1 MTKGVP
7 RAGVNLGT
15 WSAWGA
21 DQLMANVL
29 KNPGFEGTIDRAVVR
44 VSSVRDARFSDDD
57 AGLARPDGFWIGGTF
72 DVRTGDAAGD
82 RGTVVDSRASGSA
95 GLPELRSEAPI
106 RGLSPGDIVV
116 LTRLSDDEPP
126 AGWTVPVSS
135 LGRVRPSTQTRPASP
150 GHRSLSLEAR
160 PGVPVQLVTW
170 LDSIGDRGGKM
181 LPLDGPWRLSVWAR
195 GERGGTLTVSVK
207 RVGARPFLE
216 EKMTA
221 GAGWSERSFDFE
233 GLDSGPAS
241 SLEVTFTARDAAVRI
256 DDVSLSSRREGKSPF
271 RAAVR
276 EVLSALRPGLLRDWQ
291 GQLGDTLENR
301 LAPPYARRASR
312 YRPAGSAEFG
322 YSIPEVLDLCRETG
336 ARPWIVAPP
345 AFSDEEW
352 RGLGRYLAA
361 SARDLGE
368 VVVEV
373 GNENWN
379 PTFRPGGVAN
389 PQTHGALA
397 ARAFRLLREA
407 TGGLPVLR
415 LAVNGPHVDPARALA
430 FASSAE
436 GADLLAVAPYVLH
449 SLAAGLSAERRLDA
463 LFGGDGGN
471 LSRIASG
478 LTSRG
483 LEPAVAEVN
492 VHALGG
498 AATAEERRPVVA
510 GAAAGTAVARRLLEA
525 VLLGARRQCVWS
537 LAGYE
542 TFAASRALVPLF
554 GVARDLGATRRLRPS
569 GLALSLLNE
578 ALPGDAHRVEQAGGS
593 TPRDVT
599 AVAFRGPS
607 GWSLVAASGEAR
619 AVEVEVSFPKDGRRP
634 GRLLVLHA
642 ATPYVTNEEAEEVTV
657 RRTTLPAA
665 GDVVRFTVPPR
676 GLVAAVPA
684 GGSV

>member
-1 MTKGVP
+1 
-7 RAGVNLGT
+7 
-15 WSAWGA
+15 
-21 DQLMANVL
+21 
-29 KNPGFEGTIDRAVVR
+29 
-44 VSSVRDARFSDDD
+44 
-57 AGLARPDGFWIGGTF
+57 
-72 DVRTGDAAGD
+72 
-82 RGTVVDSRASGSA
+82 
-95 GLPELRSEAPI
+95 
-106 RGLSPGDIVV
+106 
-116 LTRLSDDEPP
+116 
-126 AGWTVPVSS
+126 
-135 LGRVRPSTQTRPASP
+135 
-150 GHRSLSLEAR
+150 
-160 PGVPVQLVTW
+160 
-170 LDSIGDRGGKM
+170 LD
-181 LPLDGPWRLSVWAR
+181 
-195 GERGGTLTVSVK
+195 
-207 RVGARPFLE
+207 
-216 EKMTA
+216 
-221 GAGWSERSFDFE
+221 RSFDFE
-233 GLDSGPAS
+233 GRDTGPAS
-241 SLEVTFTARDAAVRI
+241 SLEITFTARNAAIRL
-256 DDVSLSSRREGKSPF
+256 DDVSLTSRREGKSPF

-276 EVLSALRPGLLRDWQ
+276 EVLATLRPGLLRDWQ

-312 YRPAGSAEFG
+312 YRPGGSADYG
-322 YSIPEVLDLCRETG
+322 YSIPEVLELCRETG

-352 RGLGRYLAA
+352 RGLGRFLAA

-389 PQTHGALA
+389 PATHGALA
-397 ARAFRLLREA
+397 ARAFRLLRES

-415 LAVNGPHVDPARALA
+415 LVVNGPHVDPGRAIA
-430 FASSAE
+430 FAAGAE

-449 SLAAGLSAERRLDA
+449 SLAAGRPAERRLDA

-471 LSRIASG
+471 LARIASG

-483 LEPAVAEVN
+483 LELASAEVN

-537 LAGYE
+537 LAGFE
-542 TFAASRALVPLF
+542 TFASSRALVPLF

-578 ALPGDAHRVEQAGGS
+578 ALPGDAHRVDVVGGS
-593 TPRDVT
+593 APRDVM
-599 AVAFRGPS
+599 AVAFRGPA
-607 GWSLVAASGEAR
+607 GWSLVAASAEAR

-642 ATPYVTNEEAEEVTV
+642 ATPLVTNEEAEEVTV
-657 RRTTLPAA
+657 TRTPLAPA
-665 GDVVRFTVPPR
+665 GDVVRFLVPAR
-676 GLVAAVPA
+676 GLAAVVPG
-684 GGSV
+684 GGSA